1 MKGIL
6 FLAAAILSEVFGST
20 MLKLSEGFSAP
31 GPTAGVVIG
40 FAASFTFLSFSLKTL
55 SLSAAYATWAGT
67 GTALT
72 AAIGYFMFNEPFS
85 IKTMFGLILI
95 IGGVVLLNS
104 KHAETADSERQI
116 TIEPSSGQT

>member
-1 MKGIL
+1 MKGII

-31 GPTAGVVIG
+31 GPVAGVVAG
-40 FAASFTFLSFSLKTL
+40 FAASFTFLSFSLKTM
-55 SLSAAYATWAGT
+55 SLSSAYATWAGT

-85 IKTMFGLILI
+85 MKTLFGLILI
-95 IGGVVLLNS
+95 IGGVFLLNS
-104 KHAETADSERQI
+104 KHADSAD
-116 TIEPSSGQT
+116 TEPSLSIEM